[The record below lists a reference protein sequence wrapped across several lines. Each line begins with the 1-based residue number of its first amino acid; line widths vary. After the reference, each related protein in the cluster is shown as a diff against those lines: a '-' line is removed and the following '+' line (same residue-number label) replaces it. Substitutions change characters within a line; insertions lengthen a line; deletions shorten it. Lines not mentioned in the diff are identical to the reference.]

1 MPTGPD
7 AVERWFVRQGLPH
20 LVPGYGRPG
29 VVLARSTPLLV
40 LLYLAG
46 TVVAVGSVEHWAD
59 GVLSVVVL
67 LGAWVVTAV
76 ARGRGP
82 FHLPRRLG
90 RGELALFVFGPGLT
104 DLIIH
109 QDVALALGSA
119 GVAVVLLG
127 LVYTG
132 TSYAVV
138 PLVVWGVRRSIDL
151 LPRVGTL
158 LVRALP
164 TVLFFSAVLFL
175 TGEVWQVTG
184 TLRGGPYVL
193 TLLLLFGVGASF
205 VLVRVRG
212 DLAAVE
218 RFDSWDEVRVRLA
231 GTPLEAAVLPADG
244 APPPPALG
252 HRARA
257 NLGLA
262 SLFTQG
268 VQITGVA
275 LGVFGFFVLFGFLT
289 MPADKVQALAALDAG
304 PTVLVT
310 LRTQY
315 ATLAITPELLRV
327 SGFLAAFSALYF
339 TVSIVTDEAYRT
351 TLRRELDDDL
361 QRALAVRA
369 AEMHRRSRPG

>member
-1 MPTGPD
+1 
-7 AVERWFVRQGLPH
+7 
-20 LVPGYGRPG
+20 
-29 VVLARSTPLLV
+29 LLV

-46 TVVAVGSVEHWAD
+46 TVVAVGSVDHWAD
-59 GVLSVVVL
+59 GVLSIVVL

-76 ARGRGP
+76 VRGRGP

-90 RGELALFVFGPGLT
+90 RAELALFVFGPGLT
-104 DLIIH
+104 DLVVH
-109 QDVALALGSA
+109 RDVALALGSA
-119 GVAVVLLG
+119 GVAVGLLG
-127 LVYTG
+127 LVYAG
-132 TSYAVV
+132 TSYAAV
-138 PLVVWGVRRSIDL
+138 PLVAWGVRRSVEV

-193 TLLLLFGVGASF
+193 TLLLLFGVGAAF
-205 VLVRVRG
+205 VLVRLRG

-218 RFDSWDEVRVRLA
+218 HFDTWDAVRVHLQ
-231 GTPLEAAVLPADG
+231 GTPLEGAPLPTEG
-244 APPPPALG
+244 APPPAALG
-252 HRARA
+252 RRARA
-257 NLGLA
+257 NLALA

-289 MPADKVQALAALDAG
+289 MPADKVTALAALEAG
-304 PTVLVT
+304 TNALLT
-310 LRTQY
+310 LRTRY
-315 ATLAITPELLRV
+315 AELAITPELLRV

-339 TVSIVTDEAYRT
+339 TVSIVTDETYRT
-351 TLRRELDDDL
+351 TLRAELDGDL

-369 AEMHRRSRPG
+369 ADLHRRGR